1 MCQKYT
7 LQNIYYIFIIHHF
20 YVLYV
25 KIKQLLKKKANHFYA
40 PPPSPFYLKNLLL
53 IYLPCFRKHFQKD
66 LNMEC
71 LMSLEEKNQ
80 EDVVFTIMITF
91 PPVNDFVCP
100 SVKINRIINDQRFQY
115 HH

>member
-1 MCQKYT
+1 MR
-7 LQNIYYIFIIHHF
+7 
-20 YVLYV
+20 
-25 KIKQLLKKKANHFYA
+25 
-40 PPPSPFYLKNLLL
+40 PPSPFYLKNLLL

-91 PPVNDFVCP
+91 PLVNDFVCP